1 MKTIAG
7 YLGLIGVCALL
18 YWLNFFAWISRA
30 GFLVFIFIVI
40 AILFVI
46 AFRVLGNPFRQGEN
60 RDENK

>member
-18 YWLNFFAWISRA
+18 YWLDFFAWISGA
-30 GFLVFIFIVI
+30 GFLAFVFIVI

-46 AFRVLGNPFRQGEN
+46 AFRVLGNPFRQGEKK
-60 RDENK
+60 DENK